1 MSNNKKVETVSP
13 DGCAGLKVE
22 NRSTPRPVYRKLRGY
37 AFDPSLSVHLDTAV
51 INEITYKIAWEEKSE
66 LADEG
71 LMLGPIGKYLEVVDY
86 DPASGCFYEPVDLN
100 DPHILAQ
107 DGLPPS
113 EGNPQFHQQMVY
125 AVAMTT
131 IRNFE
136 RALGRQALWAP
147 RLRLDGKIRYEF
159 VERLRVYPHA
169 LREANAYYSPEKKAL
184 LFGYFPAS
192 YDSPERYLPG
202 GIVFSCLSHD
212 IIAHET
218 THALLDGMHSSFIE
232 ANHRDTYAFHEAFA
246 DIVALFQHFSF
257 PEVLRHQIAR
267 TRGDL
272 ASHNLLGELAQQ
284 FGEAIGNYGA
294 LRDAIG
300 EVDQATGKWK
310 PHDPKPEDYENT
322 TEPHARGAILVA
334 AIFDA
339 FLSIYKSRVAD
350 LLRIASSGT
359 GILQEGEL
367 HPDLINRLASEASK
381 SAQHVLNV
389 CIRAL
394 DYCPPVDINFG
405 DYLRAIITADVD
417 LVPDDDRGYRIAF
430 IEAFRRRGI
439 YPRDVR
445 ALSTESLRWPLV
457 SSTQDFF
464 EPLAERLRYV
474 ANQFAYFNTRRQI
487 YEKTEKI
494 GFELNRWI
502 ADEGH
507 QALKDFSA
515 IAGITFEFN
524 LEGLRGRPRAGGAPA
539 PDINIEA
546 AQEGQEV
553 GKKQQ
558 TRGVPK
564 FQIHSIRPAQR
575 VGPDGNA
582 LNQLIISI
590 IQSRDIKVE
599 PSGGKPVS
607 FIFRGGSTLI
617 LDLDTMKLRYAI
629 TKSIADETRLQRHIK
644 YRQAMMTDGSP
655 RATYFRHL
663 RDAEEPFALL
673 HSNFDYGRP

>member
-1 MSNNKKVETVSP
+1 MSTNERSANALPDRPKVGS
-13 DGCAGLKVE
+13 
-22 NRSTPRPVYRKLRGY
+22 RSTPKPIYRKLRGY

-51 INEITYKIAWEEKSE
+51 INEITYKVEWEKESE
-66 LADEG
+66 QEGEG
-71 LMLGPIGKYLEVVDY
+71 LRPGPIGKYLEVVDY

-136 RALGRQALWAP
+136 RALGRPALWAP
-147 RLRLDGKIRYEF
+147 RLRTDGRMRYEF

-192 YDSPERYLPG
+192 YDSPDRYLPG

-218 THALLDGMHSSFIE
+218 THALLDGMHSRFNE

-272 ASHNLLGELAQQ
+272 SSHNLLGELAQQ

-300 EVDQATGKWK
+300 EVDKETGKWK

-339 FLSIYKSRVAD
+339 FLAIYKSRVGD

-367 HPDLINRLASEASK
+367 HPDLVNRLASEAAK
-381 SAQHVLNV
+381 SAQHVLNA

-445 ALSTESLRWPLV
+445 TLSVESLRWPLV
-457 SSTQDFF
+457 SASQDFF
-464 EPLAERLRYV
+464 EPLAERLRHV
-474 ANQFAYFNTRRQI
+474 ANQFSYFRSRQQI

-494 GFELNRWI
+494 SFELNRWI
-502 ADEGH
+502 VEEGH
-507 QALKDFSA
+507 HAMKEFSKL
-515 IAGITFEFN
+515 AGITFEFN
-524 LEGLRGRPRAGGAPA
+524 LEGLRGGSQSGGAVA
-539 PDINIEA
+539 SDINIESGL
-546 AQEGQEV
+546 E
-553 GKKQQ
+553 GKKVGRKQKKL
-558 TRGVPK
+558 GVPK
-564 FQIHSIRPAQR
+564 FQIHSIRPARR
-575 VGPDGNA
+575 VGPDGDT

-590 IQSRDIKVE
+590 IQSRDIT
-599 PSGGKPVS
+599 PKPEDGS
-607 FIFRGGSTLI
+607 QRPGFIFRGGSTLI
-617 LDLDTMKLRYAI
+617 LNLDTMRLRYAI
-629 TKSIADETRLQRHIK
+629 TKDIADESRLERQIQ
-644 YRQAMMTDGSP
+644 YRRGLMIDGSP

-663 RDAEEPFALL
+663 RNAEEPFALL
-673 HSNFDYGRP
+673 HRSFDSEEP